1 MALALELQ
9 LDAVVDEAFP
19 LKSLADPDRFQE
31 VDRPLFEHARADAL
45 LEVLATL
52 ALEDDRVDSLQV
64 QELSE
69 HEAGWTG
76 SHDPDLRALASQPQ
90 ISWAVSTMSRSLATC
105 WS

>member
-1 MALALELQ
+1 MALALELE
-9 LDAVVDEAFP
+9 LDALVDEAFP
-19 LKSLADPDRFQE
+19 PKSRADPDRLQE
-31 VDRPLFEHARADAL
+31 VGRALLEHACADAV

-64 QELSE
+64 QELCE
-69 HEAGWTG
+69 HEAGRTG
-76 SHDPDLRALASQPQ
+76 SHDPDLRAFASQPQ